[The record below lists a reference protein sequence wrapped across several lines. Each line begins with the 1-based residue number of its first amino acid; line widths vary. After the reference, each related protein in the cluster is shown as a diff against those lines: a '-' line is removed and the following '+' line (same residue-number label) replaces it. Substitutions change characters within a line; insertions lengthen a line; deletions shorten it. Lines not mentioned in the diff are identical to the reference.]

1 MTTIRCKTV
10 QTNLKRGGRPVS
22 GFVLLHNGMFRDDA
36 VYTVV
41 PQKSSHPLPL
51 VKATHEMVIAEIK
64 EMLKHGYRVELP
76 EMLAFLFIPGSV
88 ESAFAESS
96 RATPPKLVAT
106 LPLQIGTKAA
116 AAIFAGVA
124 AKRR

>member
-22 GFVLLHNGMFRDDA
+22 GFVLLHNGIFRDDA

-41 PQKSSHPLPL
+41 SQKSSHPLPL

-76 EMLAFLFIPGSV
+76 EMLAFLSIPGSV

-106 LPLQIGTKAA
+106 LPIQIGTKAA
-116 AAIFAGVA
+116 AAIFADVA